1 MSDRFTA
8 APGRTVVSRASAE
21 AFGKLTHLV
30 VDVGRRQGATLA
42 RAAPRLVVGKVGSR
56 HRTARPREYA
66 PPMSSPAAG
75 VPEAAVARA
84 APRLVRLNVVVGL
97 AHLAQ
102 AILILILAK
111 AAALPVNVR
120 YMNGPP
126 GAGRYRGP
134 AALFDLRIDLAVAAF
149 LLLAAADHLI
159 VVSPLRRRW
168 YLANV
173 LRGVNPARWW
183 EYSVSASIMVVLI
196 AMLAGVTDAIA
207 LIALFGVNTA
217 MILFGLLMERANA
230 ARDSVD
236 WRPFI
241 YGCIAGAVPWVAIG
255 LQLGVS
261 QANSRGVP
269 GFVFVIFLT
278 LFLLFNTFAVNMWL
292 QYRGRG
298 RWADPAFAERVY
310 LILSLVAK
318 SALAWQVY
326 AGALA
331 GR

>member
-1 MSDRFTA
+1 MPA
-8 APGRTVVSRASAE
+8 
-21 AFGKLTHLV
+21 
-30 VDVGRRQGATLA
+30 
-42 RAAPRLVVGKVGSR
+42 
-56 HRTARPREYA
+56 
-66 PPMSSPAAG
+66 PAA
-75 VPEAAVARA
+75 VLDD
-84 APRLVRLNVVVGL
+84 APRLVRLNIIVGL
-97 AHLAQ
+97 THLAQ
-102 AILILILAK
+102 ALLILGLAT
-111 AAALPVNVR
+111 AATLPVNLR
-120 YMNGPP
+120 YMTGPP
-126 GAGRYRGP
+126 GANQYGGP
-134 AALFDLRIDLAVAAF
+134 AQLLNLRIDLAVAAF

-159 VVSPLRRRW
+159 VVTPRLRRW

-173 LRGVNPARWW
+173 SRGVNPARWW

-196 AMLAGVTDAIA
+196 AMLACVTDAVA
-207 LIALFGVNTA
+207 LIALFGVNAA
-217 MILFGLLMERANA
+217 MILFGLAMERANA
-230 ARDSVD
+230 PGEKVD

-241 YGCIAGAVPWVAIG
+241 YGCIAGAVPWIAIG

-269 GFVFVIFLT
+269 GFVFAIFLT

-331 GR
+331 GG